1 MYFLCVVWWNQGERV
16 CCCTYRVFY
25 FKFCISVNQR
35 KRKYA
40 IFQPSSVLSC
50 SDSSPL
56 IPQLKR
62 SRKLSSSDE
71 SCDMQTN
78 SGASAVAAGVTGD
91 GKPVPP
97 MNGSN
102 AIVNAENERPDACVI
117 YERIKFLQEAF
128 PNLSRQVI
136 IVWFSTIHFMKLNNF
151 SVEIAPL
158 FLVFWTICVILFSRF
173 YSDTIKP

>member
-1 MYFLCVVWWNQGERV
+1 M
-16 CCCTYRVFY
+16 
-25 FKFCISVNQR
+25 NQR

-40 IFQPSSVLSC
+40 IFQPSFVISC

-56 IPQLKR
+56 VPQVKR

-71 SCDMQTN
+71 SCDTN

-91 GKPVPP
+91 GKTVPST
-97 MNGSN
+97 NGSN
-102 AIVNAENERPDACVI
+102 AIVNEEKGRPDACVV

-136 IVWFSTIHFMKLNNF
+136 IV
-151 SVEIAPL
+151 
-158 FLVFWTICVILFSRF
+158 
-173 YSDTIKP
+173 